1 MTELKSRNEYM
12 ERKLAYCLEVMMER
26 GVNINWAS
34 VGMLTQPEDPKN
46 MNRDEEDYL
55 NFGRD
60 FHAIKA
66 YTDRN
71 VESEAEKLKIYLN
84 KVLKRCERLES
95 KCSYLE
101 DLREQTKVLAE
112 QPGSKSIG
120 ALLHKSGENEAQ
132 LIEELRSASAFIK
145 ELQTANE
152 KMKSELIEE
161 HKRMEEQQKELED
174 LWKIYGKKKKP
185 HPKNYE
191 GEMVIDEEKS
201 SSESSSSS
209 SDSSDSDDEGKK
221 GSPKVKDKKRPKL
234 IKSVDVKKNKQEKE
248 EKKLKKRAKVLYYS
262 CQNSPHFLKS
272 KARKLKRS

>member
-26 GVNINWAS
+26 GVSINWAS
-34 VGMLTQPEDPKN
+34 VGMLTQPEDLKS
-46 MNRDEEDYL
+46 MNRDDEDYL

-95 KCSYLE
+95 KCSFLE
-101 DLREQTKVLAE
+101 DLHEQTKVLAQ

-120 ALLHKSGENEAQ
+120 AILHQSGVNEAQ
-132 LIEELRSASAFIK
+132 LIEELKLANAFIK

-152 KMKSELIEE
+152 KVKADLMED
-161 HKRMEEQQKELED
+161 HKRMEEQNKEVGD

-185 HPKNYE
+185 QPKKYE
-191 GEMVIDEEKS
+191 GKMVIDEEKS

-209 SDSSDSDDEGKK
+209 SDSSDSDDEGGKK
-221 GSPKVKDKKRPKL
+221 KSPKEKKRPKL
-234 IKSVDVKKNKQEKE
+234 VVKSVDVKKNQQEKE
-248 EKKLKKRAKVLYYS
+248 EKKQKKKAKVF
-262 CQNSPHFLKS
+262 C
-272 KARKLKRS
+272 

>member
-26 GVNINWAS
+26 GVSINWAS
-34 VGMLTQPEDPKN
+34 VGMLTQAEDLKN
-46 MNRDEEDYL
+46 MNRDDEDYL

-95 KCSYLE
+95 KCSFLE
-101 DLREQTKVLAE
+101 DLREQTKVLAQ
-112 QPGSKSIG
+112 QPGSNVVG
-120 ALLHKSGENEAQ
+120 ALLHKRGENEAQ
-132 LIEELRSASAFIK
+132 LIEELRLANAFIK

-152 KMKSELIEE
+152 KVKSELIED
-161 HKRMEEQQKELED
+161 HKRMEEQKKELGD
-174 LWKIYGKKKKP
+174 LWKIYGKKNKHQAKK
-185 HPKNYE
+185 YE

-201 SSESSSSS
+201 SSDSSSS
-209 SDSSDSDDEGKK
+209 SSDSDDEGK
-221 GSPKVKDKKRPKL
+221 SPKVKEKKRPKL

-248 EKKLKKRAKVLYYS
+248 EKKLKKKTKV
-262 CQNSPHFLKS
+262 FFMW
-272 KARKLKRS
+272 RKFSDSL